1 MKLLEILLENTNAT
15 TPADGETATTP
26 AATSAAAAG
35 GAAAVAAANV
45 PDALNAIVRNFYVAS
60 QRSHTTGM
68 AREIKNLL
76 SQHTLVTGYSNNQ
89 PQFGGRAY
97 IGPIDDNWGND
108 LSEAILRWKRS
119 INLQI
124 EFADTGDRPL
134 DVAGPG
140 VINQTDLRYLRA
152 PLRPD
157 GTIRLN
163 RVPTRTSRSRAPV
176 FDAESYVPELGSSSS
191 AGIESIEDM
200 VEAIGWS
207 GWYRL
212 SWEVHE
218 LTGRDN
224 EDIQSVNA
232 FATRFI
238 LEVYKHFNRF
248 NAEPWI
254 DNWNKNPRTL
264 GNQSRVTHDVD
275 LKLDIRDT
283 PKEIYEKFAPLL
295 RTLWQEDLDRR
306 AEGAEQ
312 RAAAESGA
320 TTITNVE
327 ELTNMARTIH
337 DAMHGGTGIGTDNE
351 QIGDELQR
359 LRSRG
364 DWEALSERYN
374 EMFQIALH
382 EDIYNDMEDTPDLY
396 ARYVT
401 ANLVRIRV
409 INHLLL
415 HSMINFGREE
425 FVEVVIDDTRYRI
438 QQQRDEQGNVVI
450 EGYDGFDDIV
460 IDRLLRAALEAQG
473 TEVPTNLEV
482 ETTADNRENAA
493 ASFLAAI
500 ESRYPEMAAW
510 YGFQPPFDDP
520 ELNNGVPDLG
530 GLRMRGIVSQGAEMF
545 AVGVGYEAVQD
556 FMTVEIGKDRGW
568 LIGTGEDSPGVANI
582 RFADAYGSE
591 GDPSRWLPEAAPGS
605 DITLDEE
612 EQELLDALLSDIDSE
627 IEAAISDILN
637 RDNKEQLYIRLYD
650 KSADQDR
657 KFLDEELG
665 NDDTVIKHVER
676 QSDNSHLQQ
685 LIERLRTPVAAPNE
699 MAKLFAQAAEG
710 DEGVERFFGI
720 GTDDDLMIKLI
731 DLITGLS
738 DYNLVDYRYRS
749 LSRNNNSL
757 IDDMADEQW
766 LGIFGST
773 YYNRLAEKIGR
784 EQLETVRAQI
794 SSRLRTAIDQVGEDL
809 TEDNVDSLETA
820 IEREGTIG
828 GDKILPLLRALD
840 ELVQTHHTGSV
851 NPDPSYA
858 RIVQIRNAFAYY
870 DDSDQRGELS
880 GAGVLDFAQDDAPAG
895 YQLDGR
901 PLFASDEVVPSMMD
915 ITGEVP

>member
-1 MKLLEILLENTNAT
+1 MKLLEILLENTAT
-15 TPADGETATTP
+15 TPAPADTD
-26 AATSAAAAG
+26 AATSAPTST
-35 GAAAVAAANV
+35 AAVASAAVAPAVV

-68 AREIKNLL
+68 AREIKALL
-76 SQHTLVTGYSNNQ
+76 SQHTLVTGYSNNE
-89 PQFGGRAY
+89 PQLGGRAY

-119 INLQI
+119 VNLQI
-124 EFADTGDRPL
+124 EFADSGDRPL

-152 PLRPD
+152 PLRPN

-163 RVPTRTSRSRAPV
+163 RVPSRTTRSNAPV
-176 FDAESYVPELGSSSS
+176 FDAERYVPELGANSS
-191 AGIESIEDM
+191 AGIESIEQM

-283 PKEIYEKFAPLL
+283 PREIYEKFAPLL

-320 TTITNVE
+320 TTITNIE
-327 ELTNMARTIH
+327 ELTSMARTIH

-382 EDIYNDMEDTPDLY
+382 EDLYNDMKDTPELY
-396 ARYVT
+396 ERYVT
-401 ANLVRIRV
+401 ANLSRIRV

-415 HSMINFGREE
+415 HSMINFGRTE

-438 QQQRDEQGNVVI
+438 QRQRNEQGNVVI
-450 EGYDGFDDIV
+450 QGYNDFDDIV
-460 IDRLLRAALEAQG
+460 IDTILRAALEAQG
-473 TEVPTNLEV
+473 TEIPANLEV
-482 ETTADNRENAA
+482 ETTADDRENAA
-493 ASFLAAI
+493 ASFLAAV
-500 ESRYPEMAAW
+500 ESEYPEMAAW
-510 YGFQPPFDDP
+510 YGFQPPFNDP
-520 ELNNGVPDLG
+520 DLNRGVPDLG

-545 AVGVGYEAVQD
+545 AVGVGYESVQD
-556 FMTVEIGKDRGW
+556 FMTTEIGKDRDW
-568 LIGTGEDSPGVANI
+568 LVGTGEDSPGVANI

-591 GDPSRWLPEAAPGS
+591 GDPSRWLPEAAPGA

-612 EQELLDALLSDIDSE
+612 EQELLDALLSDNDTE
-627 IEAAISDILN
+627 IQAAITEILS
-637 RDNKEQLYIRLYD
+637 RDNREQLYIRLYN
-650 KSADQDR
+650 KAADQDS
-657 KFLDEELG
+657 KFLDAELG
-665 NDDTVIKHVER
+665 EDDTVMNHVER
-676 QSDNSHLQQ
+676 QSDNSNLQR

-710 DEGVERFFGI
+710 DEGIERLLGI
-720 GTDDDLMIKLI
+720 GTDDDLMIRLI
-731 DLITGLS
+731 DMITGLS
-738 DYNLVDYRYRS
+738 DYNLVDQRYRR

-757 IDDMADEQW
+757 IDDMAEEQW

-784 EQLETVRAQI
+784 EQLETVRAEV
-794 SSRLRTAIDQVGEDL
+794 SGRLRDAIDQVGEDL
-809 TEDNVDSLETA
+809 TEDNIETLETA

-828 GDKILPLLRALD
+828 EDKILPLLRALD
-840 ELVQTHHTGSV
+840 EVVQTHYTGAP
-851 NPDPSYA
+851 NPDPAYA

-870 DDSDQRGELS
+870 DESDQRGELS
-880 GAGVLDFAQDDAPAG
+880 GAGVLDLGQDDAPPG

-901 PLFASDEVVPSMMD
+901 PLFASGEVVPSISD
-915 ITGEVP
+915 VTGIVP